1 MDEDG
6 CNVGDNLAES
16 DALKELSGIGNEAE
30 EHTADVSDGNTE
42 SHGIDDKD
50 ITGAVPWFY

>member
-16 DALKELSGIGNEAE
+16 DALKEPSGIGNEAE
-30 EHTADVSDGNTE
+30 ELTEDVSDGNTE

-50 ITGAVPWFY
+50 ITGAVPWVR

>member
-6 CNVGDNLAES
+6 CNVGYNLAES
-16 DALKELSGIGNEAE
+16 DALKEPSGIGNEAD

-42 SHGIDDKD
+42 SHGINDKD
-50 ITGAVPWFY
+50 ISGAVPWVR